1 MTGKMRRCEAQTPR
15 SLKPLRDKDQQGKVG
30 LLLLAAGGSR
40 RLGEPK
46 QLLVYEGE
54 TLLRRAA
61 RTALASLCH
70 PAIVVVGAQAEK
82 TRAEIA
88 DLPLTIVVNEAWP
101 NGMASSIRA
110 GMERLT
116 AHEDTH
122 AVVVMLCDQPLVGAE
137 VINKLVGAYRA
148 TNAPLVAAKYNDT
161 HGAPALF
168 DWRLYPAL
176 LALTGSQGAKNVVLA
191 HSAHL
196 TEVPAPAAAF
206 DVDTLADYERL
217 VKNC

>member
-1 MTGKMRRCEAQTPR
+1 MRDGEGEA
-15 SLKPLRDKDQQGKVG
+15 KVG

-46 QLLVYEGE
+46 QLLIYEGE

-61 RTALASLCH
+61 RTALSSLCH
-70 PAIVVVGAQAEK
+70 PAIVVLGAQAEK

-88 DLPLTIVVNEAWP
+88 DLPLTIVVNEEWSG
-101 NGMASSIRA
+101 GMASSIRA
-110 GMERLT
+110 GMEHLT
-116 AHEDTH
+116 AHDDTH

-137 VINKLVGAYRA
+137 VINKLVSAYRA
-148 TNAPLVAAKYNDT
+148 TNAPLVASKYNNT

-168 DWRLYPAL
+168 DWRLYPEL
-176 LALTGSQGAKNVVLA
+176 LALTGSQGAKNVILA

-217 VKNC
+217 VERPC